1 MGLST
6 IIITQLLAGLSR
18 ASVLF
23 LLSSGLSLIFGVNKV
38 IAFTHGSLYV
48 LTMYIS
54 FTLATKMTTLLFGFW
69 LSLLLAPLCVAA
81 VATLLEVVFFR
92 RVYDKEHLMQLVLAM
107 GLVYVLGDVTK
118 FIWGPL
124 PKTIGMPDG
133 FTGSVRAA
141 GIIVPSY
148 YLLVIAA
155 GAATAL
161 SLWATI
167 QKTSFG
173 RRIRASAADP
183 NMAKALG
190 VNVSAIKTAIFAL
203 GSFMAGF
210 AGALNL
216 PLSSA
221 SLGADAEATVLAFI
235 IVIIGGAGS
244 IMGTFVAALIVGI
257 VDSFGILVVPRF
269 AIVVIYLVMVVVLL
283 VRPYGIFGK
292 VTQ

>member
-1 MGLST
+1 MRFST
-6 IIITQLLAGLSR
+6 IIITQLLAGFSR

-38 IAFTHGSLYV
+38 INFTHGSLYV
-48 LTMYIS
+48 LAMYLS
-54 FTLATKMTTLLFGFW
+54 FTLATKLTALVFGFW
-69 LSLLLAPLCVAA
+69 LNLVLAPICVAA
-81 VATLLEVVFFR
+81 MATLLEVIFFR

-133 FTGSVRAA
+133 FTGSFRAA

-148 YLLVIAA
+148 YLLVIAV
-155 GAATAL
+155 GVATAL
-161 SLWATI
+161 CLWAII
-167 QKTSFG
+167 QKTTFG

-257 VDSFGILVVPRF
+257 VESFGILIVPRF
-269 AIVVIYLVMVVVLL
+269 TIVVIYLVMVVVLL

-292 VTQ
+292 AT